1 MKEPRLQVTAQ
12 SLWLPERETV
22 YRGKGNKS
30 HHHYQVFHE
39 HRGSIDH
46 NLSPSMTKETY
57 D

>member
-12 SLWLPERETV
+12 SLWLPERETA

-30 HHHYQVFHE
+30 HHHYQVFHV

-46 NLSPSMTKETY
+46 NRSPSMTKETY